1 MNINDALNLLS
12 LTSPATQVEIKKA
25 FKASSLKFH
34 PDRNPAGAQM
44 MIAINAAYETLK
56 GLGDSVEAHSD
67 FKETNYAE
75 ELNEVLNSLLV
86 LEGLILEVC
95 GNWIWI
101 SGDTKQHKKALGK
114 EGLKCFWSNPKKMW
128 YFRPAE
134 YKSSSRKST
143 SMDDIRGKYGSNTQ
157 FRTTRRALTA

>member
-1 MNINDALNLLS
+1 MNIQDALNLLS
-12 LTSPATQVEIKKA
+12 LTSPATQTEIKRA
-25 FKASSLKFH
+25 YRVASLKFH

-44 MIAINAAYETLK
+44 MIAISAAYNSLK
-56 GLGDSVEAHSD
+56 GLGEQVEAKGE

-75 ELNEVLNSLLV
+75 ELNEVLNQLLV
-86 LEGLILEVC
+86 LEGLILEIC

-114 EGLKCFWSNPKKMW
+114 DGLKCFWSNPKKMW

-134 YKSSSRKST
+134 YKSLSRKSS
-143 SMDDIRGKYGSNTQ
+143 SMDKIRETYGSKTS
-157 FRTTRRALTA
+157 FRTTRKALSV